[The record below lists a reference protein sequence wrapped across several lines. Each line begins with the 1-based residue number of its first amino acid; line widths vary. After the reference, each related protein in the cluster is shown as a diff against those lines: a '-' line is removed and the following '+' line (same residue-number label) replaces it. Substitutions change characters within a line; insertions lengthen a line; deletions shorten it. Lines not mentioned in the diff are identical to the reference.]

1 MNDLTKEII
10 TRSIA
15 DYMNS
20 NLPAIRKNILAGTY
34 DGMTNNEFYTQTLLN
49 SIRVSTDL
57 SVSIILNVLE
67 SAGTIQLLSDEKEL
81 RKLLLH
87 PVEKSDQD

>member
-1 MNDLTKEII
+1 MNDLTQEIV
-10 TRSIA
+10 TRAIV

-20 NLPAIRKNILAGTY
+20 NLPSIRENILAGTY
-34 DGMTNNEFYTQTLLN
+34 DGMTKNEFYTQTLLN

-57 SVSIILNVLE
+57 SVSIILNLLE
-67 SAGTIQLLSDEKEL
+67 RAGTIQLQSDEKEL

-87 PVEKSDQD
+87 PVEKSGQD